1 MTDPELRV
9 SVSLDGREFG
19 IPLVLTNAGAAR
31 SDDGEEFTFI
41 SFTTPL
47 GGTFTLALNE
57 DERFRMIEVLTHQL
71 PTAISAVRSPHE
83 YMDAEI
89 EQLLKGQ
96 IPPVD

>member
-1 MTDPELRV
+1 MEL
-9 SVSLDGREFG
+9 G
-19 IPLVLTNAGAAR
+19 IPLILTNAGAAR
-31 SDDGEEFTFI
+31 SDDGGEFTFL
-41 SFTTPL
+41 SFSTPA

-57 DERFRMIEVLTHQL
+57 EDRFNMIEVLTHQL

-89 EQLLKGQ
+89 ERFLKDQ